1 MASPSLRVPAGR
13 ARRVDPEHARLDV
26 QPFLERGGSNIW
38 ARVDQAHDRICELF
52 EQVSKDLGYDALVVK
67 SDSFVKPAWVKLVC
81 WTPKDSRAVTDR
93 RGVIVTVEAKEFH
106 RYDIEYTVELQDRG
120 WEKTYK
126 GVFQFDE
133 QLATD
138 LVRFCLAQGP
148 RPGFEMIQTRQAAYE
163 LWKPRNK
170 VDAVSIDWLRVGL
183 VAAIVLGVLTLAVG
197 IGLLF
202 FAAAGLIF
210 YLIKQ
215 RRCVVRCSGK
225 PEDEPRTLVRVD
237 SWQAVVS
244 GLGDGADE
252 LRRRFLQVARHSPL
266 SDARV
271 TVERN
276 WNWGLDGVVEREQIA
291 IVFRRTIAFCHIY
304 QYDRELYVGWEAHLN
319 AGQWVEKTVVTGI
332 EKATGVPTQVNTVVP
347 GYQRLTEY
355 DITDADCL
363 LEWTHAKLVELVRGL
378 MEERKIEQE
387 IDFTILRGQR
397 QGLTEQRKEGVGD
410 AAQNAARQL
419 KRKLLR
425 TA

>member
-1 MASPSLRVPAGR
+1 MASPSLRMPAGR
-13 ARRVDPEHARLDV
+13 ARSAADASVRLDV

-52 EQVSKDLGYDALVVK
+52 ERVSKELGYDALVVK

-93 RGVIVTVEAKEFH
+93 RGVVVTVDAKEFH
-106 RYDIEYTVELQDRG
+106 RYDIEYTIRLGDRG

-126 GVFQFDE
+126 GVYRFDE
-133 QLATD
+133 QLATE
-138 LVRFCLAQGP
+138 LVRFCLARGP
-148 RPGFEMIQTRQAAYE
+148 RPSFEMIQTRQAGYE
-163 LWKPRNK
+163 LWKPLNK
-170 VDAVSIDWLRVGL
+170 VDAVSIDWLRVAL
-183 VAAIVLGVLTLAVG
+183 VATITIGVLTLAVG

-202 FAAAGLIF
+202 LAGAGLIY

-225 PEDEPRTLVRVD
+225 PEEEPRTLVRVD
-237 SWQAVVS
+237 SWQAVIS

-252 LRRRFLQVARHSPL
+252 LRRRFLEVAENSPL

-291 IVFRRTIAFCHIY
+291 ITFRRSIAFCHIY
-304 QYDRELYVGWEAHLN
+304 QYDRELYVGWDAHLN

-347 GYQRLTEY
+347 GYQQLTEY

-363 LEWTHAKLVELVRGL
+363 LEWTHAKLVQLVRRM
-378 MEERKIEQE
+378 MEERKIDQE
-387 IDFTILRGQR
+387 VDFTILRGQR
-397 QGLTEQRKEGVGD
+397 QGLTEHRKEGVGD

-419 KRKLLR
+419 KQKLLR